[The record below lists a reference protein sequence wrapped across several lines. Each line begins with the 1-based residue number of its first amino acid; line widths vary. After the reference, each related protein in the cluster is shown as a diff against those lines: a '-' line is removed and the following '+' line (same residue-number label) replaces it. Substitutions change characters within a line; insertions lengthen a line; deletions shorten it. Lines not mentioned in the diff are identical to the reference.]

1 MVIADYLN
9 IIETFAEKN
18 NIIAGV
24 CHAAP
29 MDSGWLSASPFV
41 PFVSA
46 DLQKRTDPSATLT
59 GVKSIIVIGVAPQ
72 GEGLAPAGNSQSG
85 QLSSLGVDSDYH
97 VVVRGLLRELV
108 DELKTLGAFRY
119 KILVDGSGLD
129 ERALAER
136 AGLGFFG
143 RNGLI
148 ISEKFGSR
156 FNIGCVLTDL
166 ELPPNLKS
174 QSFFVEGG
182 SGGHPFFSKK
192 GSPPENL
199 SCPPDC
205 NLCVKSCPTG
215 ALGGVGLDAAR
226 CISYLTQ
233 KEELS
238 EEEEKMLFGQLYG
251 CDICQN
257 VCPFNKKRKVATVN
271 VKEWIEMSDADF
283 RDKYGHSAMLWRGTE
298 VLKRNAKAILKRL

>member
-182 SGGHPFFSKK
+182 SGGDPFFSKK
-192 GSPPENL
+192 GSPPEVFSEKVILGLRLTNGVVEKEFSAIYEKEIAKL
-199 SCPPDC
+199 IKDGLLERKQDR
-205 NLCVKSCPTG
+205 LC
-215 ALGGVGLDAAR
+215 
-226 CISYLTQ
+226 LT
-233 KEELS
+233 
-238 EEEEKMLFGQLYG
+238 EKGM
-251 CDICQN
+251 
-257 VCPFNKKRKVATVN
+257 
-271 VKEWIEMSDADF
+271 DF
-283 RDKYGHSAMLWRGTE
+283 ANQVFTE
-298 VLKRNAKAILKRL
+298 FIR